1 MNDVIRILNDI
12 EKVDA
17 QATERL
23 LPLIYEELRYLAAH
37 RMAHEPLGQTLQAT
51 ALVHK
56 AFIRL
61 VVMNLQVGIIGAIF
75 FRHEHPAMN
84 LINKTIYY

>member
-23 LPLIYEELRYLAAH
+23 LPLIYEELRYLAAR
-37 RMAHEPLGQTLQAT
+37 RMAHEPLG
-51 ALVHK
+51 
-56 AFIRL
+56 
-61 VVMNLQVGIIGAIF
+61 
-75 FRHEHPAMN
+75 
-84 LINKTIYY
+84 

>member
-23 LPLIYEELRYLAAH
+23 LPLIYEELRYLAA
-37 RMAHEPLGQTLQAT
+37 RKMAHESLGQTLQAT

-61 VVMNLQVGIIGAIF
+61 VGDEPSGWDNRGQF
-75 FRHEHPAMN
+75 FSV
-84 LINKTIYY
+84 

>member
-12 EKVDA
+12 EKVDT

-23 LPLIYEELRYLAAH
+23 LPLIYEELRYLAA
-37 RMAHEPLGQTLQAT
+37 RKMAHEPLGQTLQAT

-61 VVMNLQVGIIGAIF
+61 VDNEPSGWDNRGQF
-75 FRHEHPAMN
+75 FSV
-84 LINKTIYY
+84 